1 MRKDSLIMINKYRK
15 LGAIILAAGKGKRM
29 NTKNKNKVT
38 FTLADKPL
46 VKHSVDLLEDM
57 HFHSVVVVIG
67 YAKESVKEVLK
78 NDTHIIF
85 AEQTKRLGTAHAV
98 ATGFRKIS
106 QDVTDILVIQGDDSA
121 FYTHEII
128 AQLAA
133 KHIASNAAITFL
145 TVKLENP
152 FALGRVVRDNEGK
165 VTAIV
170 EEKDAT
176 EEQRAIQEINAAC
189 YFFSTK
195 FLNKYLKQIRKSPV
209 TGEYYIVSLIELAAK
224 NKEIVET
231 MQVEIPWRGVNTQEE
246 LKEAEQLFAQL
257 KK

>member
-1 MRKDSLIMINKYRK
+1 MNKDRK

-98 ATGFRKIS
+98 VTGFRKIPE
-106 QDVTDILVIQGDDSA
+106 DVTDVLVIQGDDSA
-121 FYTHEII
+121 FNTKGTI
-128 AQLAA
+128 AQLAM
-133 KHIASNAAITFL
+133 KHVENKATVTFL
-145 TVKLENP
+145 TVKIDNP
-152 FALGRVVRDNEGK
+152 YGFGRVVRDNGGK
-165 VTAIV
+165 VVAIV
-170 EEKDAT
+170 
-176 EEQRAIQEINAAC
+176 
-189 YFFSTK
+189 
-195 FLNKYLKQIRKSPV
+195 
-209 TGEYYIVSLIELAAK
+209 
-224 NKEIVET
+224 
-231 MQVEIPWRGVNTQEE
+231 
-246 LKEAEQLFAQL
+246 
-257 KK
+257 

>member
-1 MRKDSLIMINKYRK
+1 MNKDRQ

-38 FTLADKPL
+38 LTLADKPL
-46 VKHSVDLLEDM
+46 VKHSVDLLEDLQ
-57 HFHSVVVVIG
+57 FHAVVVVIG

-85 AEQTKRLGTAHAV
+85 AEQKKRLGTAHAV
-98 ATGFRKIS
+98 AVGFQKITP
-106 QDVTDILVIQGDDSA
+106 DVTDVLVIQGDDSA
-121 FYTHEII
+121 FYTKDVIE
-128 AQLAA
+128 QLAA
-133 KHIASNAAITFL
+133 KHVESNAAVTFL

-152 FALGRVVRDNEGK
+152 FALGRVVRDASGN

-176 EEQRAIQEINAAC
+176 EEQRAINEINAAC

-195 FLNKYLKQIRKSPV
+195 FLKKYLKKIKKSPV
-209 TGEYYIVSLIELAAK
+209 TGEYYIVSLIEMAAK
-224 NKEIVET
+224 NKETIET
-231 MQVEIPWRGVNTQEE
+231 MQVDLPWRGVNTQEE

>member
-1 MRKDSLIMINKYRK
+1 MNTNRK

-29 NTKNKNKVT
+29 NAKNKNKVT

-46 VKHSVDLLEDM
+46 VKHSVDLLDAM
-57 HFHSVVVVIG
+57 HFQSVVVVVG

-78 NDTHIIF
+78 NDSHIVF
-85 AEQTKRLGTAHAV
+85 AEQKKRLGTAHAV
-98 ATGFRKIS
+98 AVGFQKIAT
-106 QDVTDILVIQGDDSA
+106 DVTDVLVIQGDDSA
-121 FYTHEII
+121 FYTKEVIE
-128 AQLAA
+128 QMAA
-133 KHIASNAAITFL
+133 KHVEADAAITFL

-152 FALGRVVRDNEGK
+152 FALGRVVRDALGN

-176 EEQRAIQEINAAC
+176 DEQRAINEINAAC

-195 FLNKYLKQIRKSPV
+195 FLRKYLKKVKKSPV
-209 TGEYYIVSLIELAAK
+209 TGEYYLVSLIEMASE
-224 NKEIVET
+224 NKEKIET
-231 MQVEIPWRGVNTQEE
+231 MEADLPWRGVNTQEE

>member
-1 MRKDSLIMINKYRK
+1 MNKDRQ

-38 FTLADKPL
+38 LTLADKPL
-46 VKHSVDLLEDM
+46 VKHSVDLLEDLQ
-57 HFHSVVVVIG
+57 FHAVVVVIG

-85 AEQTKRLGTAHAV
+85 AEQKKRLGTAHAV
-98 ATGFRKIS
+98 AVGFQKITP
-106 QDVTDILVIQGDDSA
+106 DVTDVLVIQGDDSA
-121 FYTHEII
+121 FYTKDVIE
-128 AQLAA
+128 QLAA
-133 KHIASNAAITFL
+133 KHVESNAAVTFL

-152 FALGRVVRDNEGK
+152 FALGRVVRDASGK

-176 EEQRAIQEINAAC
+176 EEQRAINEINAAC

-195 FLNKYLKQIRKSPV
+195 FLKKYLKKIKKSPV
-209 TGEYYIVSLIELAAK
+209 TGEYYIVSLIEMAAK
-224 NKEIVET
+224 NKETIET
-231 MQVEIPWRGVNTQEE
+231 MQVDLPWRGVNTQEE